1 MMLSTAKT
9 FTVENGITE
18 DTPSISVIFVMQLP
32 SKFPR
37 AMPNSLSFNA

>member
-9 FTVENGITE
+9 FTAENEIRE
-18 DTPSISVIFVMQLP
+18 DTPSIRVMFVMQLP